1 MPMPAFKQTET
12 IVEARSNDP
21 QPIDRANAFLAALT
35 ELSIEHGI
43 AIGGTPVLFMMER
56 EDYDS
61 AYSIDAESNL
71 SFG

>member
-1 MPMPAFKQTET
+1 MAIPAFKQTET
-12 IVEARSNDP
+12 IVEARPNDP
-21 QPIDRANAFLAALT
+21 QPVDRANAFLAALT
-35 ELSIEHGI
+35 ELSIQHGV

-61 AYSIDAESNL
+61 AYSIDAESDL

>member
-1 MPMPAFKQTET
+1 MAMPALKQTEM
-12 IVEARSNDP
+12 IVEARPNDP
-21 QPIDRANAFLAALT
+21 QAIDRANAFLAALT
-35 ELSIEHGI
+35 ELSIQHGI
-43 AIGGTPVLFMMER
+43 AIGETPVLFMMER

>member
-1 MPMPAFKQTET
+1 MGIPAFEQTET
-12 IVEARSNDP
+12 VVEARPNDP
-21 QPIDRANAFLAALT
+21 QVVETANAFLAALT
-35 ELSIEHGI
+35 ELSIQHGV

-61 AYSIDAESNL
+61 SYSIDNESNL

>member
-1 MPMPAFKQTET
+1 MAMPAVKQTET
-12 IVEARSNDP
+12 IVEARPYDP
-21 QPIDRANAFLAALT
+21 QPVDKANAFLAALT
-35 ELSIEHGI
+35 ELSIQHGV